1 MELSMRS
8 KRELSREY
16 SRIYKR
22 SSRAGKSRILD
33 EFIKLT
39 DYNRCYA
46 SYILRNLGKKV
57 YIGNG
62 SDIRVVVVGDY
73 VKRRYFRS
81 RKKYDDKVLWYLVKY
96 WEVLNFPCGK
106 RLKSELFELILK
118 SRQFKVFSVPN
129 EIYKKL
135 MSISAATIDR
145 MLKAERKKY
154 ELKCRSKTKPGS
166 ILKKQIS
173 IRTGTDWQ
181 EDRVGFLEVDLV
193 AHDGGNSSGDFCQT
207 LNTVDVKSGWTE
219 MEALKN
225 KAQIWT
231 HQGLLNISS
240 RLPFRL
246 RGIDSDNGGEFINHH
261 LFKYCKDNHIVFT
274 RSRSSHK
281 NDNCYVEGKNY
292 TAVRIYVGHCRY
304 DSKQELDI
312 LNQLYS
318 YLRLYFNFFQP
329 MMKLI
334 SKERIAS
341 RVIKRYDKPQT
352 PFKRLL
358 SLDEIDEE
366 SKQNLKCTYDH
377 LNPFELKKKI
387 DSLQNKLFKIAR
399 LKRKGVYIS
408 GLNEV
413 YCENTL

>member
-1 MELSMRS
+1 MRS

-62 SDIRVVVVGDY
+62 SDIRVVIVGDY

-181 EDRVGFLEVDLV
+181 EDL
-193 AHDGGNSSGDFCQT
+193 S
-207 LNTVDVKSGWTE
+207 
-219 MEALKN
+219 
-225 KAQIWT
+225 
-231 HQGLLNISS
+231 
-240 RLPFRL
+240 
-246 RGIDSDNGGEFINHH
+246 SDNGGIIAPPF
-261 LFKYCKDNHIVFT
+261 DGSWPT
-274 RSRSSHK
+274 ARSLTLGAVTVTFVTGYGDDAEDVPESLIRAMMYRLADFYELRSS
-281 NDNCYVEGKNY
+281 
-292 TAVRIYVGHCRY
+292 
-304 DSKQELDI
+304 LDI
-312 LNQLYS
+312 AQPAFADELQDTAARVADEFV
-318 YLRLYFNFFQP
+318 LRRF
-329 MMKLI
+329 
-334 SKERIAS
+334 
-341 RVIKRYDKPQT
+341 T
-352 PFKRLL
+352 
-358 SLDEIDEE
+358 
-366 SKQNLKCTYDH
+366 
-377 LNPFELKKKI
+377 
-387 DSLQNKLFKIAR
+387 
-399 LKRKGVYIS
+399 
-408 GLNEV
+408 
-413 YCENTL
+413 